1 MNTTVYTG
9 RATNWSS
16 VILSGLLLIPL
27 IGMGLSS
34 GSSPSTGA
42 VILVVA
48 RASEGE
54 GMAIAEMDV
63 ALLTRIRASLPA
75 LQHRRL

>member
-9 RATNWSS
+9 RATNWSIV
-16 VILSGLLLIPL
+16 VISGLLLIPL
-27 IGMGLSS
+27 IGMGLS

-48 RASEGE
+48 LVGFLA
-54 GMAIAEMDV
+54 
-63 ALLTRIRASLPA
+63 
-75 LQHRRL
+75 